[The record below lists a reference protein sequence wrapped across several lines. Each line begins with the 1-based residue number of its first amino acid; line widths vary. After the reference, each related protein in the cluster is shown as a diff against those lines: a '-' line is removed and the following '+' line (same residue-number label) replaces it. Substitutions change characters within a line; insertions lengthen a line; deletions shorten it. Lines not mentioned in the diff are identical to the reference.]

1 MRYYFWTISGAGLA
15 AVLVIGEMWSRRS
28 PAMPRAL
35 GAAAAVIAVPT
46 AMAVIAR
53 LGFDSCRSA
62 DNRATAH
69 GT

>member
-53 LGFDSCRSA
+53 LGF
-62 DNRATAH
+62 
-69 GT
+69 